1 MKDMDSGTCPQIFLY
16 LNKRRC
22 QQVGMSFVII
32 NIGSQDRVVH
42 SLFLARLEM
51 LWITQC
57 CAVDNFGNW
66 RLWITLVLLLIT
78 ILIGV

>member
-32 NIGSQDRVVH
+32 NIGSQDGVIN
-42 SLFLARLEM
+42 S
-51 LWITQC
+51 
-57 CAVDNFGNW
+57 
-66 RLWITLVLLLIT
+66 LLISQFEMDGD
-78 ILIGV
+78 ISDLRCG